1 MPVPPDFRDHA
12 YKLFTQEVPDLLQ
25 AIESDLLT
33 LVQERSLGKIH
44 NLMRTA
50 HSIKGGAAS
59 VGLEA
64 IASLAHRLENIF
76 KALYSDKLEIDTS
89 LEGQLLQAYDCL
101 RLPLMQ
107 QVVMGGFD
115 AEHALA
121 AAEPAFAQ
129 IEATLG
135 DILQQIDH
143 YDIPTS
149 AQLGVD
155 MTLSILEID
164 VSEQLERLTA
174 AIATAQVDRV
184 EAELRSQIAILI
196 ELAEILNKPG
206 LGKIA
211 TVVLD
216 AVNAHPSQVL
226 QIAPLALANFQD
238 YRQVL
243 LVSQGR
249 DEMAPAEALL
259 AWVEN
264 EPDAF
269 EVAADPIVISGELTG
284 KFTGLEPI
292 PEETLTAFLR
302 DIDTSFETI
311 PETTIGTASE
321 TNQPGLDSLAEI
333 IETLEEIQYQNI
345 DPIEALNLPTQIHP
359 KDIPIASPV
368 TTRVDSEQLEQMNN
382 LVNEAVIKR
391 SGLSLQNEQMQKTVR
406 DLLNRL
412 TAVEQIVAQLRKVS
426 DRTLILPPRQE
437 YRAPVETQ
445 ADGSLT
451 RAGHFDSLELDH
463 YGALHSLLQP
473 FLEDMIQL
481 RESADDVA
489 LFARRSDKGLTE
501 LRKSLNHLQ
510 DDFIWVRMLPI
521 GEVLNRFPRILRDL
535 TITYKKPVKLQLSGT
550 EVLVDRAVIEHLYDP
565 LLHLLRNAFDH
576 GIEHP
581 HIRRQR
587 GKPEQGLIQI
597 KSFYR
602 GGQTIIEV
610 KDDGEGL
617 NLERIGRRAIE
628 LGILSAKQLAAT
640 ADDCLCNLI
649 FAPGFST
656 AAQVNELSGRGV
668 GLDVVRTQLS
678 YLKGSIAVT
687 SQPGVGTTFTLRL
700 PLTLTSDKL
709 LIGLAGF
716 TALALPSDSVHE
728 IFVPRADQVIQ
739 VGEQEFLQWR
749 REVFPIYRLVNL
761 LEYAGPGPEAP
772 SLDALITKSAAQ
784 PKPASAPE
792 PRTLIIISWRQKF
805 AALEVDQLVTE
816 QKLVI
821 KPFGT
826 LIAPPH
832 CIYGCTILGDGSVVP
847 VVDGAALI
855 DQALERQA
863 KRKGLPSLSLPASG
877 AEKGTTAKAR
887 GTTFSSQPT
896 DDRSTTDPPT
906 TDRSSTTQRRS
917 SAKILVVDDAVA
929 LRQTLALTLE
939 SVGYQVL
946 QAGDG
951 WEAVRQ
957 LLFNPDTALVISD
970 IEMPNMNGFDF
981 MNYRRREATLEK
993 IPLVI
998 LTSRSNDKHRRLAM
1012 HLGATSYFTKP
1023 YIEKALLQEIQ
1034 NIVQVFRGN
1043 D

>member
-33 LVQERSLGKIH
+33 LAQERSLGKIH

-89 LEGQLLQAYDCL
+89 LESQLLQAYDCL

-115 AEHALA
+115 AEHALT

-184 EAELRSQIAILI
+184 EAELRSQTEILI

-211 TVVLD
+211 AVVLE
-216 AVNAHPSQVL
+216 AVNAHPAQVL

-238 YRQVL
+238 YRQTL

-249 DEMAPAEALL
+249 DELAPAEALL

-264 EPDAF
+264 ESDAF
-269 EVAADPIVISGELTG
+269 ETGAEPIVLS
-284 KFTGLEPI
+284 
-292 PEETLTAFLR
+292 EESTNRST
-302 DIDTSFETI
+302 TWETI
-311 PETTIGTASE
+311 PEAILSNFLHEIDTTFETVPDLILETDSGTDSE
-321 TNQPGLDSLAEI
+321 TISETSQPSFDSLAGM
-333 IETLEEIQYQNI
+333 IETLEEIQYQST
-345 DPIEALNLPTQIHP
+345 DAIEALDAPTQIHP
-359 KDIPIASPV
+359 EDIPIAPPV

-391 SGLSLQNEQMQKTVR
+391 SGISLQNEQMQKTVR

-426 DRTLILPPRQE
+426 DRTLIPPSRQE
-437 YRAPVETQ
+437 HCAPVETQ

-463 YGALHSLLQP
+463 YGTLHSLLQQ
-473 FLEDMIQL
+473 FLEDMIHL

-489 LFARRSDKGLTE
+489 LFARRSDKSLTE

-535 TITYKKPVKLQLSGT
+535 STTYNKPVRLQLSGT

-576 GIEHP
+576 GIEP
-581 HIRRQR
+581 PQIRRQR

-602 GGQTIIEV
+602 GGQTMIEV

-640 ADDCLCNLI
+640 ADDRLCNLI
-649 FAPGFST
+649 FEPGFST

-678 YLKGSIAVT
+678 YLKGTIAVT

-709 LIGLAGF
+709 LISLAGF
-716 TALALPSDSVHE
+716 TALALPSDSIHE
-728 IFVPRADQVIQ
+728 IFAPRADQVIQ

-761 LEYAGPGPEAP
+761 LEYAGAGPEAP
-772 SLDALITKSAAQ
+772 PPDALLTKSAAQ
-784 PKPASAPE
+784 PKSASSPA
-792 PRTLIIISWRQKF
+792 PRTLIIVSWRQKF

-847 VVDGAALI
+847 VVDGAMLI

-863 KRKGLPSLSLPASG
+863 RRKGLPSLSLPASG
-877 AEKGTTAKAR
+877 TGSSTPVKMR
-887 GTTFSSQPT
+887 GTTVSSQPT
-896 DDRSTTDPPT
+896 D
-906 TDRSSTTQRRS
+906 DRSSTTQRRS
-917 SAKILVVDDAVA
+917 AAKILVVDDAVS

-981 MNYRRREATLEK
+981 MNYRRQESALEK

-1012 HLGATSYFTKP
+1012 HLGATAYFTKP
-1023 YIEKALLQEIQ
+1023 YVEKALLQAIQ
-1034 NIVQVFRGN
+1034 NILI
-1043 D
+1043 